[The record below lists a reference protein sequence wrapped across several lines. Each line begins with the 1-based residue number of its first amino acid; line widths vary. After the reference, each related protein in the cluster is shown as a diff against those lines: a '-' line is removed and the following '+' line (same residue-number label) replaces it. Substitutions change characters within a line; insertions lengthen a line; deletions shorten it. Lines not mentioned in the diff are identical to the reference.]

1 MKKNNLKRMKKTLL
15 LMSLLLG
22 VLPLAAQSNY
32 GVQFSSLLSDN
43 LSLESAIRLGLENNS
58 DFLAAKEEI
67 TIAEQKLSEA
77 KFRYL
82 PQFAVQGTATWYDA
96 DSALVLPEPGISR
109 LLPATD
115 SIDSNR
121 FYGVGV
127 TATQY
132 IYSGG
137 RINGTLKSARANLKQ
152 VQSRYETV
160 KNAVV
165 LDIKKSFT
173 NLLYAQENVAFTQQI
188 WEQVRN
194 WRFSSDT
201 WTRIHQKALVA
212 QIKTRYSQAQSQLE
226 AARLAMLVSLNKE
239 LNSPLTISGKLAPV
253 RVDGDLPHFQ
263 LWATEFRPEL
273 KSAIYALELDSIA
286 IDLALSKRYPDIL
299 LNASYERV
307 GDTDLDD
314 ENKQISLAVRLPIP
328 YTFSQQVNQKKA
340 EQKKSTLRRAAIED
354 KIHVQVASSFEQM
367 HFWQQE
373 AQDRQET
380 YEDLSTLVERA
391 NRNTPKND
399 LASLEA
405 RREYLEIGQ
414 AYLEA
419 LRENHNAK
427 AQLEWA
433 IGKDL

>member
-1 MKKNNLKRMKKTLL
+1 MTKKLL
-15 LMSLLLG
+15 AVASLIFS
-22 VLPLAAQSNY
+22 VVCIHAQSNY

-67 TIAEQKLSEA
+67 TIAEQKVSEA

-109 LLPATD
+109 LLPATNTL
-115 SIDSNR
+115 DSNR

-132 IYSGG
+132 LYSGG
-137 RINGTLKSARANLKQ
+137 RINGILKSARANLKQ
-152 VQSRYETV
+152 AQSRYETV
-160 KNAVV
+160 KNTIV

-173 NLLYAQENVAFTQQI
+173 HLLYAQEKVALIKQI
-188 WEQVRN
+188 WEQVGR
-194 WRFSSDT
+194 WHLSTET
-201 WTRIHQKALVA
+201 WTRIHQQALLA
-212 QIKTRYSQAQSQLE
+212 QIKARYNQAQHELTT
-226 AARLAMLVSLNKE
+226 ARFALHVSLNKE
-239 LNSPLTISGKLAPV
+239 LNAPITVSGTLEPV
-253 RVDGDLPHFQ
+253 TVDGDLPHFQ

-307 GDTDLDD
+307 GDSDLDD

-328 YTFSQQVNQKKA
+328 YTFSQQINQKRA

-354 KIHVQVASSFEQM
+354 KIHVQVATSFEQM
-367 HFWQQE
+367 NFWQQE
-373 AQDRQET
+373 VITRQET
-380 YEDLSTLVERA
+380 YKELTTLIQQA
-391 NRNTPKND
+391 TKKTPKKGIP
-399 LASLEA
+399 ALEA
-405 RREYLEIGQ
+405 WRAYLDTAQ

-419 LRENHNAK
+419 LRENHIAK